1 MLLPTL
7 KEQTVPRIVVVS
19 ACRTPQGRFL
29 GGLASS
35 SAAQLGAIAAEA
47 ALARASIAPDAID
60 QVIVGNVLGAG
71 LGQNVARQVAMGARV
86 PVGCPAFSVNMMC
99 ASGLQAVALAAQAIA
114 AKNASVVLCGGVESM
129 SRAPYLLERA
139 RTGYKL
145 GHGNLVDSI
154 LRDGLTDSFTDK
166 HMGECLE
173 AMARQKGISR
183 SRQDAFALHSQER
196 AAAAKARGTFAD
208 ELVAVGKV
216 TEDEHPRADTT
227 LAALSD
233 LKPAFASE
241 GGSVTAGNASGINDG
256 AAMLVVCSETT
267 AKAHGWKPLAVFAG
281 CASAGCEPEQ
291 FGIGPVL
298 ATRALCDRYGYTL
311 GQFDTV
317 ELNEAF
323 AAQALACIDGLGLD
337 ADKVNPD
344 GGAIALGHPIGASG
358 ARLVVHLAHRIA
370 RGESSRALAT
380 LCVGGGMGIAAA
392 LETYR

>member
-1 MLLPTL
+1 M
-7 KEQTVPRIVVVS
+7 PRIVVVS

-71 LGQNVARQVAMGARV
+71 LGQNVARQVAMGTRV

-114 AKNASVVLCGGVESM
+114 AQNASVVLCGGVESM

-173 AMARQKGISR
+173 AMARQKSISR
-183 SRQDAFALHSQER
+183 SRQDAFALRSQER
-196 AAAAKARGTFAD
+196 AAAAKARGAFAD

-227 LAALSD
+227 LAALSA

-256 AAMLVVCSETT
+256 AAMLVVCSENT

-323 AAQALACIDGLGLD
+323 AAQALACIDGLALD

-392 LETYR
+392 LETFR

>member
-1 MLLPTL
+1 M
-7 KEQTVPRIVVVS
+7 PRIVVVS

-71 LGQNVARQVAMGARV
+71 LGQNVARQVAMGAHV

-173 AMARQKGISR
+173 AMARQKSISR
-183 SRQDAFALHSQER
+183 SRQDAFALRSQER
-196 AAAAKARGTFAD
+196 AAAAKARGAFAD

-227 LAALSD
+227 LAALSA

-323 AAQALACIDGLGLD
+323 AAQALACIDGLALD

>member
-1 MLLPTL
+1 
-7 KEQTVPRIVVVS
+7 
-19 ACRTPQGRFL
+19 
-29 GGLASS
+29 
-35 SAAQLGAIAAEA
+35 
-47 ALARASIAPDAID
+47 
-60 QVIVGNVLGAG
+60 
-71 LGQNVARQVAMGARV
+71 
-86 PVGCPAFSVNMMC
+86 
-99 ASGLQAVALAAQAIA
+99 
-114 AKNASVVLCGGVESM
+114 
-129 SRAPYLLERA
+129 
-139 RTGYKL
+139 
-145 GHGNLVDSI
+145 
-154 LRDGLTDSFTDK
+154 
-166 HMGECLE
+166 
-173 AMARQKGISR
+173 
-183 SRQDAFALHSQER
+183 
-196 AAAAKARGTFAD
+196 
-208 ELVAVGKV
+208 
-216 TEDEHPRADTT
+216 
-227 LAALSD
+227 
-233 LKPAFASE
+233 
-241 GGSVTAGNASGINDG
+241 
-256 AAMLVVCSETT
+256 MLVVCSETT

-323 AAQALACIDGLGLD
+323 AAQALACIDGLALD